1 MLYWNDGLPGYN
13 VNVSDDQQLDF
24 RSLGEFYIVIFL
36 NKLKI
41 VENTPKNEKI
51 KISQAPS
58 WLFVSRI
65 DVPAEPLSHRPC
77 PQVDT

>member
-1 MLYWNDGLPGYN
+1 VHVLIKIIDLIGSN
-13 VNVSDDQQLDF
+13 F
-24 RSLGEFYIVIFL
+24 IT
-36 NKLKI
+36 LKI